1 MAQKQMPQH
10 VSHLSRHPHP
20 VSAGYTSS
28 MAPGLILTQY
38 FDLLQ
43 PHDTMYFQTNAFAR
57 LQDVVTAFLGEIDI
71 HIDYFFVPLQM
82 LYTPFGQV
90 FAQTDDF
97 ISGVFATDDNQAKD
111 TFPLLRVMDSLEFY
125 PNNTFLPFMFESWG
139 KNCMRFLDMMDMNP
153 YAVLKQDIGDNA
165 PICYNPDIAPWFE
178 AAYQCIYQKYYRNED
193 LEHLNVR
200 SYNFD
205 AHFND
210 NTFAEP
216 SMLKVHSVQRPKD
229 YFTSVRP
236 SPMYSAVNTYGG
248 QQADETNGF
257 GQQNT
262 LLNKVNNFLGD
273 MDAQVFAPDLG
284 ANPSMSK
291 AANTGEL
298 NINFTTNIR
307 ALFAVDKF
315 LRIYGRAGKTYDDQ
329 ILAHFGYKI
338 PHDVKHDI
346 THIKHYRFSITA
358 DPVYSTSTIG
368 TENGS
373 TLGQVGG
380 QGSNTLKTSQEKFTA
395 PVHGVFMAVAYAVTR
410 PRYIGTFNKLH
421 LLTERL
427 KFPIPEYDKLG
438 MQPMYMYEAEP
449 YAFHRNDAQD
459 FPSIGVRIGW
469 QRRYSEFKQKYNR
482 VSTVFANLDAFDAS
496 QVLATNIYNP
506 WVLSRKPF
514 GFMNFEGDDKALDVG
529 YFFEQPTNLN
539 NVMVLPYDGL
549 WNSSYSEN
557 PHSVFMSDPIIFEFF
572 CNAKKVSWMSPEGE
586 PDL

>member
-82 LYTPFGQV
+82 LYTPFGQI

-97 ISGVFATDDNQAKD
+97 ISGIFARPDEQSNDQ
-111 TFPLLRVMDSLEFY
+111 FPLLKVMDSLEVHS
-125 PNNTFLPFMFESWG
+125 NEDFLPFMFEAWG

-153 YAVLKQDIGDNA
+153 YAALAQDIGD
-165 PICYNPDIAPWFE
+165 YNNILNNPNIAPWFP

-193 LEHLNVR
+193 LEHLDVR

-205 AHFND
+205 MYWQSND
-210 NTFAEP
+210 FTQD
-216 SMLKVHSVQRPKD
+216 SMLKVRSVQRPHD

-257 GQQNT
+257 GMPNT
-262 LLNKVNNFLGD
+262 LLNKVNNFIGLS
-273 MDAQVFAPDLG
+273 DLTQFNTG
-284 ANPSMSK
+284 VSSTSMSTTVSTFE
-291 AANTGEL
+291 NGEVGVAS
-298 NINFTTNIR
+298 NIR

-329 ILAHFGYKI
+329 ILAHFGYKV

-395 PVHGVFMAVAYAVTR
+395 PAHGVFMAVAYAVTR

-449 YAFHRNDAQD
+449 YAFHRNDASD
-459 FPSIGVRIGW
+459 YPSIGTRIGW
-469 QRRYSEFKQKYNR
+469 QRRYAEFKQKYNR
-482 VSTVFANLDAFDAS
+482 VSMVFANLDAFDGS
-496 QVLATNIYNP
+496 EVTTNIYNP

-514 GFMNFEGDDKALDVG
+514 GFLREEGDDWYLDAG
-529 YFFEQPTNLN
+529 YFFETPKALN
-539 NVMVLPYDGL
+539 NVMVMPFDPA
-549 WNSSYSEN
+549 WNQGYTEA